1 MDYSQA
7 QRQGFILGF
16 KEAFPHS
23 NIDPVTLL
31 RGCYYHYKQSVQ
43 RLISNHSIVP
53 HGSDMEFLDL
63 TNTMYNAKSEKTF
76 ERAVQQLRDD
86 FPNCERW
93 LKWWTRDEV
102 ASMIFRSKD
111 ALKKELQEANT
122 RTTNGIEAF
131 HRDLY
136 RIVQRKKSI
145 MDTLRN
151 IFCYLQSIEADFES
165 FDDAFKVKDLRKQR

>member
-1 MDYSQA
+1 M
-7 QRQGFILGF
+7 
-16 KEAFPHS
+16 
-23 NIDPVTLL
+23 
-31 RGCYYHYKQSVQ
+31 
-43 RLISNHSIVP
+43 
-53 HGSDMEFLDL
+53 

>member
-7 QRQGFILGF
+7 QRQGFILG
-16 KEAFPHS
+16 KVS
-23 NIDPVTLL
+23 KDLSQII
-31 RGCYYHYKQSVQ
+31 
-43 RLISNHSIVP
+43 RLSP

-86 FPNCERW
+86 FPNCEHW

-102 ASMIFRSKD
+102 ASMIFRPKD

-136 RIVQRKKSI
+136 RIVQ
-145 MDTLRN
+145 
-151 IFCYLQSIEADFES
+151 
-165 FDDAFKVKDLRKQR
+165 